1 MVDSPQHLL
10 TPREVGTT
18 GVRTFPVAFDG
29 SVLGWVT
36 GMEIADDVL
45 NRFADAGG
53 TLISTSSHYAGGRS
67 EMMIGSWLAKRDR
80 SSMLIGTRVGRHPDD
95 PGLSRRS
102 IERALESSL
111 ERLRTDY
118 VDFLG
123 FDGELLPDDPTEALE
138 TVADFVRAGS
148 VRFLSVVYCE
158 PGQVQRLI
166 QVADEGGLPRPSA
179 VANEYSLMVRRA
191 AETEMLPLA
200 AEHGLGFFARLPLA
214 AGFLTGRIQ
223 SAEDLPD
230 NALFDGALQHLGRR
244 GTKVLNAL
252 SKVAAEQE
260 STPEVIALAWLLSKP
275 GVSAAVV
282 RMWDLG
288 GVQIGFGGSEVA
300 LTRHQIAELD
310 AASA

>member
-1 MVDSPQHLL
+1 M
-10 TPREVGTT
+10 
-18 GVRTFPVAFDG
+18 RTFPVAFDG

-45 NRFADAGG
+45 GRFADSGG
-53 TLISTSSHYAGGRS
+53 SLISTAGHYAGGRS

-80 SSMLIGTRVGRHPDD
+80 SSMLIATRVGRHPDD
-95 PGLSRRS
+95 PGLGRRA

-118 VDFLG
+118 VDFLAV
-123 FDGELLPDDPTEALE
+123 DGETLPDDPTELLE

-148 VRFLSVVYCE
+148 VRFFSAVYCE
-158 PGQVQRLI
+158 ASQVRRLI
-166 QVADEGGLPRPSA
+166 EVADEPGLPRPSA
-179 VANEYSLMVRRA
+179 VANEYNLIVRRA

-200 AEHGLGFFARLPLA
+200 AEQGLGFFARLPLA
-214 AGFLTGRIQ
+214 SGFLTGRIQ
-223 SAEDLPD
+223 SADDLPE
-230 NALFDGALQHLGRR
+230 NALFDGALQHIGRR
-244 GTKVLNAL
+244 GSRVLAAL
-252 SKVAAEQE
+252 QKVANEHGT
-260 STPEVIALAWLLSKP
+260 SPDVIALAWLLSKP

-288 GVQIGFGGSEVA
+288 ALQIGFGGSEIA